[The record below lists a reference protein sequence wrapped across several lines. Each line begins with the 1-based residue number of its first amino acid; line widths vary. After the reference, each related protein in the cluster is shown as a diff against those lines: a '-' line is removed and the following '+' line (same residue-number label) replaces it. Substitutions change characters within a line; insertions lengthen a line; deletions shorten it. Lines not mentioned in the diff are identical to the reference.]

1 MYVELCLLLH
11 THQTT
16 SVLMLPNAEPFVPY
30 STEPAENAEDIPKP
44 KTGALST
51 PSLLSHTSTS
61 SAMPP
66 SCDYGYH
73 KILGWLRFVDDI
85 LDKHRTNELLYL
97 GAYYEIKESLMEKCK
112 HPSELQL

>member
-1 MYVELCLLLH
+1 MFIVH

-16 SVLMLPNAEPFVPY
+16 SVLMLLNAEPFVFPNGPH

-66 SCDYGYH
+66 SCDYH

-97 GAYYEIKESLMEKCK
+97 GAYYEAFPNDTPEDKIRI
-112 HPSELQL
+112 

>member
-1 MYVELCLLLH
+1 MYVGLCLLLH

-30 STEPAENAEDIPKP
+30 STAGTEPAEDIPKP
-44 KTGALST
+44 KTGTLST
-51 PSLLSHTSTS
+51 PSLLSHTNTS

-66 SCDYGYH
+66 SCDYH

-85 LDKHRTNELLYL
+85 LDKHRTNKLLYL
-97 GAYYEIKESLMEKCK
+97 GAYCEIKESLMEKCK
-112 HPSELQL
+112 RPSELQL

>member
-1 MYVELCLLLH
+1 MLL
-11 THQTT
+11 
-16 SVLMLPNAEPFVPY
+16 NAEPFVFPNGPN

-85 LDKHRTNELLYL
+85 LDKHCTNELLYL
-97 GAYYEIKESLMEKCK
+97 GAYYEIKEGLMEKCK

>member
-1 MYVELCLLLH
+1 MSIVH

-16 SVLMLPNAEPFVPY
+16 SVLMLLNAEPFVFPNGPH

-51 PSLLSHTSTS
+51 PSLLSHASTS

-73 KILGWLRFVDDI
+73 KILGWLWFVDDI

>member
-1 MYVELCLLLH
+1 MSIVH

-16 SVLMLPNAEPFVPY
+16 SVLMLLNAEPFVFPNGPH

-44 KTGALST
+44 KTGVVST

-73 KILGWLRFVDDI
+73 KILGWLWFVDDI

-97 GAYYEIKESLMEKCK
+97 GAIKEGLMEKCK

>member
-1 MYVELCLLLH
+1 MQKIFPNQRQGHFPLPAFSL
-11 THQTT
+11 T
-16 SVLMLPNAEPFVPY
+16 SM
-30 STEPAENAEDIPKP
+30 
-44 KTGALST
+44 
-51 PSLLSHTSTS
+51 S
-61 SAMPP
+61 SVMPP